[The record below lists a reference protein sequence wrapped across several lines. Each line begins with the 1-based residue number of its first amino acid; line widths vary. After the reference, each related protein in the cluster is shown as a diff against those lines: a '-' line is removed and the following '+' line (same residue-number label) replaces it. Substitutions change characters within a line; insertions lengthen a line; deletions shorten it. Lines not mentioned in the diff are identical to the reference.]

1 MDTSAISSLTTLYP
15 TQKTSGIS
23 APVISNSNG
32 DKDGSRVSGTGGGHH
47 HHGGGAFMQNV
58 MQSLQSLGLNFPAPN
73 ANSTSPVDGTSSN
86 SDTVQST
93 LSSSNIGQALHTFLH
108 DLHQALNQGGLQ
120 QQSSATDSD
129 GDNDNSSSS
138 SSGVQNGYSNFS
150 TKLQSLISSLSNN
163 SDNNS
168 TLQTDFTNLVNA
180 LGGSSSTSSASPNL
194 QDFLNKM
201 VSNAGNN
208 SSPQNGL
215 GSILTTK
222 A

>member
-1 MDTSAISSLTTLYP
+1 MDTSAISSLTALYP
-15 TQKTSGIS
+15 TQKTSGVS
-23 APVISNSNG
+23 APANSDG
-32 DKDGSRVSGTGGGHH
+32 DGSRVSGTGGGHH
-47 HHGGGAFMQNV
+47 HHGGGAFMQDV
-58 MQSLQSLGLNFPAPN
+58 MQSLQSLGLNFSGTN
-73 ANSTSPVDGTSSN
+73 ANSTSPAGGTSTN

-93 LSSSNIGQALHTFLH
+93 SSSSNIGQALHTFLH

-138 SSGVQNGYSNFS
+138 SSCVQNGYSNFS

-163 SDNNS
+163 SGNSS

-201 VSNAGNN
+201 VSNASSNS